1 MHVNSAAQLVGLP
14 PASGKL
20 PWRDPLRSD
29 WAVQYTNR
37 SSATAAPRVAR
48 RQTAHLGEKPLR
60 AGGAFAAHTRGTLT
74 QVLRQNLEERRV
86 VIRKE
91 VAGKQARRKPDPQ
104 PCIGVGAQCCLRLS
118 GVGGIAR
125 VVTVQHG
132 GDARRDQPQV
142 LIDRVEV
149 RVESRLSQDL
159 ADPGLERVIGRAQP
173 EPSQPTPMRMRVDE
187 TRDDPVPVAADL
199 QRPGIGGHRISGCA
213 HTSDFAVADQDR
225 GIGNRRGA
233 RSASISE
240 GQRSSNSQHRSITTE
255 NIVHGPVHLPLLALT
270 QAHRI
275 AGVKPLESRT
285 IVSSAVDRNRT
296 MEGRRTVDRAAGGS
310 DQLANHRR
318 DFGGRGGLAKIG

>member
-20 PWRDPLRSD
+20 LRHDPLRSD

-48 RQTAHLGEKPLR
+48 RQTAHLSEKPLR

-91 VAGKQARRKPDPQ
+91 IAGKQARRKPDPQ
-104 PCIGVGAQCCLRLS
+104 SCIGVGAQCCLRLS

-149 RVESRLSQDL
+149 SVESRLSQDL
-159 ADPGLERVIGRAQP
+159 ADPWLERIIGRAQP
-173 EPSQPTPMRMRVDE
+173 EPSQPAT
-187 TRDDPVPVAADL
+187 
-199 QRPGIGGHRISGCA
+199 
-213 HTSDFAVADQDR
+213 
-225 GIGNRRGA
+225 
-233 RSASISE
+233 
-240 GQRSSNSQHRSITTE
+240 
-255 NIVHGPVHLPLLALT
+255 
-270 QAHRI
+270 
-275 AGVKPLESRT
+275 VKPLQLLARTYSPALSHFWSAHISRVPSGALPRWST
-285 IVSSAVDRNRT
+285 
-296 MEGRRTVDRAAGGS
+296 RR
-310 DQLANHRR
+310 HY
-318 DFGGRGGLAKIG
+318 RGVRSNWC